1 MDLLGTHA
9 PKVEFRTG
17 RQPPN
22 LLQPVIY
29 AELMNETA
37 MNFAPLRPG
46 IRQKHPTNI
55 PVEVYTCGE
64 ASAITEVIVRHEVVD
79 GGTGAAQLL
88 VDCRL

>member
-29 AELMNETA
+29 AELINETA
-37 MNFAPLRPG
+37 MNFAPLRPK

-64 ASAITEVIVRHEVVD
+64 ASAITEVTVRRDVAC
-79 GGTGAAQLL
+79 GRNSAAKLL